1 MAIPMPDLGT
11 SAVLILSTASTHDEA
26 GRIAEALVT
35 ERLAACVQL
44 SPIESWYRWEGKIE
58 HAPETRLHIKT
69 TADRADQVRDRIRA
83 LHSYE
88 VPEIIVLPIAAGTA
102 DYLDWI
108 AEAVRAEEG

>member
-1 MAIPMPDLGT
+1 M

-26 GRIAEALVT
+26 SRIAATLVE

-44 SPIESWYRWEGKIE
+44 SPIESWYRWEGKVE

-69 TADRADQVRDRIRA
+69 SAERADQVCDRLSA
-83 LHSYE
+83 LHSYA
-88 VPEIIVLPIAAGTA
+88 VPEVVILPISGGSS

-108 AEAVRAEEG
+108 ADAVRAEKG

>member
-1 MAIPMPDLGT
+1 V
-11 SAVLILSTASTHDEA
+11 SAVLILSAASTHDEA
-26 GRIAEALVT
+26 GRIAEALVA

-88 VPEIIVLPIAAGTA
+88 VPEIVILPLGGGSAE
-102 DYLDWI
+102 YLEWI
-108 AEAVRAEEG
+108 AEGVRSESG

>member
-1 MAIPMPDLGT
+1 V
-11 SAVLILSTASTHDEA
+11 SAVLILSTASTRDEA
-26 GRIAEALVT
+26 SRIAEALVA

-44 SPIESWYRWEGKIE
+44 SPIESWYRWEGRIE

-88 VPEIIVLPIAAGTA
+88 VPEIVILPLGGGSAE
-102 DYLDWI
+102 YLEWI
-108 AEAVRAEEG
+108 AEGVRSESG